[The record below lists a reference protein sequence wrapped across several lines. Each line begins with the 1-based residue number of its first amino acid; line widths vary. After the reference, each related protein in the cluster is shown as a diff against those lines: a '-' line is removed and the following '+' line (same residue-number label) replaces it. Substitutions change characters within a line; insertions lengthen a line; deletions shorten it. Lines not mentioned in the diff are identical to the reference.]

1 VRFDRDALMQVL
13 FNLVD
18 NAVKYSNGTNAKEIL
33 LRCRRAGGDLRLT
46 VADCGPGVPAHD
58 LRRIF
63 EPFYRGEN
71 ELTRR
76 TRGTGIGLA
85 LVRGLADEM
94 GARVTGH
101 NLPEGGFEVELA
113 FRTPAL
119 G

>member
-1 VRFDRDALMQVL
+1 
-13 FNLVD
+13 
-18 NAVKYSNGTNAKEIL
+18 VKYSDGTNAKEIL
-33 LRCRRAGGDLRLT
+33 LRCRSAGGELRLT

-63 EPFYRGEN
+63 EPFYRGES

-94 GARVTGH
+94 GAHVTAH
-101 NLPEGGFEVELA
+101 NLPQGGFEVELA
-113 FRTPAL
+113 FRTSA
-119 G
+119 GG